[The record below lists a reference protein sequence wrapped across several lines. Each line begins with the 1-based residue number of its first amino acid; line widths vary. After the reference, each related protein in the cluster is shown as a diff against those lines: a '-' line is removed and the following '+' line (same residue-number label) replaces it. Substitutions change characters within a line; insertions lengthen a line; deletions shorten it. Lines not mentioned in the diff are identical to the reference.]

1 MSFVA
6 RFPASAVAVSKLFGG
21 AITLLLCVD
30 ASAQTGCQLV
40 PQTILEPQTVTSY
53 RWELQ
58 TEYETRQV
66 TVAKPIMVTETR
78 ERRSVV
84 YKPVQK
90 NRILEEHYEVLKP
103 ITETSY
109 REQEVQE
116 TVYETSTEMQTQQ
129 TVVEKP
135 VIETQYR
142 DEQVIV
148 RKPVSQT
155 LLQTEN
161 VTAYRP
167 QTVAQTV
174 YTPTNVVVPQVV
186 RQPVFNNRLQWLQ
199 GGYYYDPLTGVPTW
213 QRTGFHWVPN
223 PPVVQ
228 SVVQP
233 ALVPTQQLETAYV
246 PEVIQTQKPVTVTS
260 WQDAIETRR
269 VPFEVQRTERVIEN
283 RQVPV
288 EVRKPVVR
296 TKVEKV
302 PVETVRYEK
311 QTVVRRVPFVET
323 TYEKVEQVEPY
334 EVQVQKWVNETS
346 SIQVPKQVW
355 KRVESQSVQMVPRTV
370 MHNVPVDAFG
380 NLLYTVPPTVVVN
393 APAPTTAVVNQS
405 TVVGSAALGSAATGS
420 TTTTGGLSGNLS
432 TELRLPGN
440 SVLQGNSTTVGKP
453 MVETTTRNPG
463 EVNGQWKDLRRTSSL
478 DGSAIPDNA
487 VLKKSLIIDEP
498 TAVNVPATEGK
509 KGESVLE
516 PIIQRPAMPDGE
528 QPTPADQTPA
538 LQNRPAGDA
547 SGKGSNG
554 PTPAA
559 EPTQDPALN
568 GSKK

>member
-1 MSFVA
+1 MSSVL
-6 RFPASAVAVSKLFGG
+6 RFPASAFAVTNLLGSV
-21 AITLLLCVD
+21 ITMLLCAE
-30 ASAQTGCQLV
+30 ASAQSGCQLV
-40 PQTILEPQTVTSY
+40 PQTILEPQTVTNY

-66 TVAKPIMVTETR
+66 TVAKPITVTETR

-84 YKPVQK
+84 LKPVQK
-90 NRILEEHYEVLKP
+90 NRILEEQYEVLKP

-109 REQEVQE
+109 REQEIQE

-129 TVVEKP
+129 SVIEKP

-148 RKPVSQT
+148 RKPISQT

-161 VTAYRP
+161 VTTYRP

-174 YTPTNVVVPQVV
+174 YAPTNVIVPQVV
-186 RQPVFNNRLQWLQ
+186 RQPFFNNRLQWLP

-213 QRTGFHWVPN
+213 QRTGYHWVPN

-246 PEVIQTQKPVTVTS
+246 PEIVQTQKPVTVTS
-260 WQDAIETRR
+260 WQDTVETRR
-269 VPFEVQRTERVIEN
+269 VPFEVQRTERVIES

-311 QTVVRRVPFVET
+311 QMMVRRVPFVET

-334 EVQVQKWVNETS
+334 QVQVQKWVNETS

-355 KRVESQSVQMVPRTV
+355 KRIESQSVQMVPRTV
-370 MHNVPVDAFG
+370 MHSVPVDAFG

-393 APAPTTAVVNQS
+393 APAQPVTVANQS
-405 TVVGSAALGSAATGS
+405 TVVSNASPTTS
-420 TTTTGGLSGNLS
+420 TTTSGLSGNLS

-440 SVLQGNSTTVGKP
+440 SVLQGSSTTVAKP
-453 MVETTTRNPG
+453 TVETVTRNPG
-463 EVNGQWKDLRRTSSL
+463 EVNGQWQDLRRPSSL
-478 DGSAIPDNA
+478 DGSAIPSNA

-498 TAVNVPATEGK
+498 AAVNVPATESK

-516 PIIQRPAMPDGE
+516 PIIKQPTTPDGE
-528 QPTPADQTPA
+528 QTKPADQVPALQAPPTGDASKAEGKEPTPATQP
-538 LQNRPAGDA
+538 P
-547 SGKGSNG
+547 
-554 PTPAA
+554 
-559 EPTQDPALN
+559 QDPALN
-568 GSKK
+568 GSQT

>member
-1 MSFVA
+1 MSCVS
-6 RFPASAVAVSKLFGG
+6 RFSASRVAVSTLPGI
-21 AITLLLCVD
+21 AIAFLLCADV
-30 ASAQTGCQLV
+30 SAQSGCQLV
-40 PQTILEPQTVTSY
+40 PQTILEPQTVTNF

-66 TVAKPIMVTETR
+66 TVAKPITVTETR

-116 TVYETSTEMQTQQ
+116 TVYETSTEMQIQQ

-155 LLQTEN
+155 ILQTEN

-174 YTPTNVVVPQVV
+174 YAPTNVIVPQVV
-186 RQPVFNNRLQWLQ
+186 RQPGFNNRLQWLPR
-199 GGYYYDPLTGVPTW
+199 GYYYDPLTGVPTW

-233 ALVPTQQLETAYV
+233 VLVPTQQLETAYV

-260 WQDAIETRR
+260 WQDMVETRR
-269 VPFEVQRTERVIEN
+269 VPFEVQRTERVIQN
-283 RQVPV
+283 HQVPV
-288 EVRKPVVR
+288 EVRKPVIR

-302 PVETVRYEK
+302 PVETTRYEK
-311 QTVVRRVPFVET
+311 QSTVRRVPFVET

-334 EVQVQKWVNETS
+334 QVQVQKWVNETS

-355 KRVESQSVQMVPRTV
+355 KRIESQSVQMVPRTV
-370 MHNVPVDAFG
+370 MHSVPVDAFG
-380 NLLYTVPPTVVVN
+380 NLLYTVSPTVVVN
-393 APAPTTAVVNQS
+393 APAQPVTAINQS
-405 TVVGSAALGSAATGS
+405 TFVGGGAPTTS
-420 TTTTGGLSGNLS
+420 TTTSGLSGNLS

-440 SVLQGNSTTVGKP
+440 SVLQGSSTTVAKP
-453 MVETTTRNPG
+453 TVETATRNPG
-463 EVNGQWKDLRRTSSL
+463 EVNGQWQDLRRPSSL
-478 DGSAIPDNA
+478 DGSAIPNNA

-498 TAVNVPATEGK
+498 TAVNVPATETK
-509 KGESVLE
+509 QGESVLE
-516 PIIQRPAMPDGE
+516 PIIKQPTTPDGE
-528 QPTPADQTPA
+528 QPKPADQAPA
-538 LQNRPAGDA
+538 LQSPPAG
-547 SGKGSNG
+547 GGSKTESNN
-554 PTPAA
+554 PSPATQ
-559 EPTQDPALN
+559 PTQDPALN
-568 GSKK
+568 GSQA

>member
-1 MSFVA
+1 MSCVSRLPVA
-6 RFPASAVAVSKLFGG
+6 RFAVP
-21 AITLLLCVD
+21 TLTVIAFLQIFSSDL
-30 ASAQTGCQLV
+30 SAQTGCQLV
-40 PQTILEPQTVTSY
+40 PQTVLEPQTVTSY

-66 TVAKPIMVTETR
+66 TVAKPITITETR
-78 ERRSVV
+78 ERRSTV

-90 NRILEEHYEVLKP
+90 NRILEEQYEVLKP

-129 TVVEKP
+129 SVIEKP

-142 DEQVIV
+142 DEQVVV
-148 RKPVSQT
+148 RKPVTQT
-155 LLQTEN
+155 MLQTEN

-174 YTPTNVVVPQVV
+174 YTPTNVVVPQAV
-186 RQPVFNNRLQWLQ
+186 RQPLFNNRLQWLP
-199 GGYYYDPLTGVPTW
+199 GGYYYDPLTGIPSW

-223 PPVVQ
+223 QPVVQ
-228 SVVQP
+228 SVIQP
-233 ALVPTQQLETAYV
+233 ALVPTQQLQTAYV
-246 PEVIQTQKPVTVTS
+246 PEVVQTQKPVTVTS
-260 WQDAIETRR
+260 WQDTVETRR
-269 VPFEVQRTERVIEN
+269 VPYEVQRTERVIES

-288 EVRKPVVR
+288 EVRKPVIR

-311 QTVVRRVPFVET
+311 QTMVRRVPFVET

-334 EVQVQKWVNETS
+334 QVQVQKWVNETS

-370 MHNVPVDAFG
+370 MHSVPVDAFG
-380 NLLYTVPPTVVVN
+380 NLLYSVPPTVVVN
-393 APAPTTAVVNQS
+393 APAQPVSVANQS
-405 TVVGSAALGSAATGS
+405 TVVGNSAPATS
-420 TTTTGGLSGNLS
+420 NATNGLSGNLS

-440 SVLQGNSTTVGKP
+440 SVLQGNSTTVAKP
-453 MVETTTRNPG
+453 TVEMAARNPG
-463 EVNGQWKDLRRTSSL
+463 EVNGQWQDLRRPSSL
-478 DGSAIPDNA
+478 DGSAIPNNA

-498 TAVNVPATEGK
+498 TAVNVPATETKQGA
-509 KGESVLE
+509 SVLE
-516 PIIQRPAMPDGE
+516 PIIKQPTTPDGE
-528 QPTPADQTPA
+528 QPKPADQVPA
-538 LQNRPAGDA
+538 LQSPPTGENTKTKSEEPAQPNQA
-547 SGKGSNG
+547 PK
-554 PTPAA
+554 
-559 EPTQDPALN
+559 PTQDPALN
-568 GSKK
+568 GSQT

>member
-1 MSFVA
+1 MSCVSRFPVA
-6 RFPASAVAVSKLFGG
+6 RFAVS
-21 AITLLLCVD
+21 TLTALAVLQMLPSD
-30 ASAQTGCQLV
+30 LSAQSGCQLV
-40 PQTILEPQTVTSY
+40 PQTILEPQTVTNY

-66 TVAKPIMVTETR
+66 TVAKPITVTETR
-78 ERRSVV
+78 ERRNIV

-90 NRILEEHYEVLKP
+90 NRILEEQYEVLKP

-129 TVVEKP
+129 SVIEKP

-148 RKPVSQT
+148 RKPVTQT
-155 LLQTEN
+155 MLQTEN

-174 YTPTNVVVPQVV
+174 YTPTNVVVPQAV
-186 RQPVFNNRLQWLQ
+186 RQPFFNNRLQWLP
-199 GGYYYDPLTGVPTW
+199 GGYYYDPLTGIPSW

-223 PPVVQ
+223 QPVVQ

-233 ALVPTQQLETAYV
+233 ALVPTQQFETAYV
-246 PEVIQTQKPVTVTS
+246 PEIVQTQKPVTVTS
-260 WQDAIETRR
+260 WQDTVETRR
-269 VPFEVQRTERVIEN
+269 VPYEVQRTERVIEN

-288 EVRKPVVR
+288 EVRKPIVR

-311 QTVVRRVPFVET
+311 QMMVRRVPFVET

-334 EVQVQKWVNETS
+334 QVQVQKWVNETS

-370 MHNVPVDAFG
+370 MHSVPVDAFG

-393 APAPTTAVVNQS
+393 APAQPSSVANQS
-405 TVVGSAALGSAATGS
+405 TVVANSAPVTSTAAN
-420 TTTTGGLSGNLS
+420 GLSGNLS

-440 SVLQGNSTTVGKP
+440 SVLQGSSTTVAKP
-453 MVETTTRNPG
+453 TVETVTRNPG
-463 EVNGQWKDLRRTSSL
+463 EVNGQWQDLRRPSSL
-478 DGSAIPDNA
+478 DGSAIPSNA

-498 TAVNVPATEGK
+498 TAVNVPATEK
-509 KGESVLE
+509 KQGESVLE
-516 PIIQRPAMPDGE
+516 PIIKQPSTPDGE
-528 QPTPADQTPA
+528 QPKPADQAPA
-538 LQNRPAGDA
+538 LQAPPAG
-547 SGKGSNG
+547 GGSKTEGN
-554 PTPAA
+554 TPSPATG
-559 EPTQDPALN
+559 PTQDPALN
-568 GSKK
+568 GSQA